1 MADVPP
7 ADAML
12 AFFVTAVVIIVVPGP
27 SVLFVV
33 SRALAHGRSAALAS
47 VVGNAIGCVVV
58 LVLVALGLGAVVQ
71 SSQLAFTALKVA
83 GALYLVWLGVQAIRH
98 RDALDPGALAQA
110 GETGPL
116 SPVQAG
122 RQGLVVGLTNPKVYV
137 MFAALLPQFV
147 APEAGS
153 VRVQILVLGAV
164 MVLFGLVSDGVWAVA
179 AARLR
184 AVLTRTPRRS
194 RAVIAT
200 GGATMIGLGA
210 WLAVGE
216 RA

>member
-1 MADVPP
+1 PTAALASADVPP

-71 SSQLAFTALKVA
+71 SSQLAFTVLAVV

-147 APEAGS
+147 
-153 VRVQILVLGAV
+153 
-164 MVLFGLVSDGVWAVA
+164 
-179 AARLR
+179 
-184 AVLTRTPRRS
+184 
-194 RAVIAT
+194 
-200 GGATMIGLGA
+200 
-210 WLAVGE
+210 
-216 RA
+216 